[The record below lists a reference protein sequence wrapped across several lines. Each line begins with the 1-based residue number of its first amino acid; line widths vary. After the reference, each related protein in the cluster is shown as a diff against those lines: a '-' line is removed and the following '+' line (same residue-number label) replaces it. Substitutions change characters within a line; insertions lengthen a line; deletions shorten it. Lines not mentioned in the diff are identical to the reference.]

1 MFQSIH
7 HGVTNPA
14 GLTYVVHSTVNQNQ
28 PVLGARRSSGME
40 RKLLMEIKVLDCP
53 EASPARFGVSLNKA
67 ELFTSDLRAAFVMT
81 YAKDG
86 LMLSLAF

>member
-1 MFQSIH
+1 
-7 HGVTNPA
+7 
-14 GLTYVVHSTVNQNQ
+14 
-28 PVLGARRSSGME
+28 
-40 RKLLMEIKVLDCP
+40 MEIKVLDCP
-53 EASPARFGVSLNKA
+53 EASPARCGVSLNKA